1 MVAPVVRRRMVNKA
15 RPKGL
20 RFATAALPLCRP
32 AKKAGNIS
40 SHCKLLP
47 RAVVHSADM
56 ESIIYAG
63 QMPKARDEAAAE
75 LEDIDGLVNAYRSR
89 MYRYALLSLRDPDLA
104 DSIANDCLLK
114 AHRAR
119 AQFRGDCTV
128 ATWLTRIATN
138 LIRDQVR
145 SRKLQFWK
153 SATESSADPSEVLSR
168 IHTPGLSPE
177 ASLLMREKIASLWQ
191 TVETLSPRQRN
202 VFVLRFVEELELAE
216 IAVALHM
223 NVSTVKS
230 HLHRALSTLRSALE
244 KTR

>member
-1 MVAPVVRRRMVNKA
+1 
-15 RPKGL
+15 
-20 RFATAALPLCRP
+20 
-32 AKKAGNIS
+32 
-40 SHCKLLP
+40 
-47 RAVVHSADM
+47 M

-63 QMPKARDEAAAE
+63 EMPSARDKAAAE
-75 LEDIDGLVNAYRSR
+75 LENMDGLVSAYRSR

-104 DSIANDCLLK
+104 DNIANDCLLK

-153 SATESSADPSEVLSR
+153 AATESSADASEVLSR
-168 IHTPGLSPE
+168 IHAPGLTPE
-177 ASLLMREKIASLWQ
+177 ASLLMREQIANLWE
-191 TVETLSPRQRN
+191 TVDTLSPRQRSI
-202 VFVLRFVEELELAE
+202 FLLRFVEDMDLAE
-216 IAVALHM
+216 IATAMNM
-223 NVSTVKS
+223 NVSTIKS
-230 HLHRALSTLRSALE
+230 HLHRALGNLRRALE